1 MRTSSII
8 LIETLEMS
16 FVGNS
21 FLRKFRSIFFNLF
34 KHKYFIFYKIGID
47 EVIAQENSSNIW
59 LIVSKLNSV
68 LIQMFPVLIKR
79 KLEQFN

>member
-1 MRTSSII
+1 MRTSRII

-47 EVIAQENSSNIW
+47 EVIAQENSSNISTDC
-59 LIVSKLNSV
+59 IKAEQCPDTNVSHTNYT
-68 LIQMFPVLIKR
+68 
-79 KLEQFN
+79 EA